1 MPDTTQQGITGN
13 TEPDSTDYS
22 TVEVPTTKPP
32 EEFTYQERRAD
43 LLRQIRDLGHPSMI
57 HQGEAAE
64 RYGVSQGQISKDLSR
79 LAESVREHIVDRDR
93 RAFTVDSVV
102 RRSIQGLLED
112 DEYRKAAQTAME
124 WDEWLTEFHDLEV
137 LTERVEALE
146 AAEGGPGGL
155 TDVLLEDGKA

>member
-1 MPDTTQQGITGN
+1 MPASNSPRISGN

-22 TVEVPTTKPP
+22 TVEVSTTKPP

-57 HQGEAAE
+57 NQCEAGE
-64 RYGVSQGQISKDLSR
+64 RYGVSQGQISKDLDR

-102 RRSIQGLLED
+102 RKAIQGLLEEG
-112 DEYRKAAQTAME
+112 EYRKAAKTAME
-124 WDEWLTEFHDLEV
+124 YDEWLTEFHDLREM
-137 LTERVEALE
+137 ERQIEE
-146 AAEGGPGGL
+146 I
-155 TDVLLEDGKA
+155 KQRQ